1 MIQIGITVEETR
13 SGGRYVAR
21 SPGLPNAQMKFTRDR
36 ETMVIDQTEIPDEMP
51 VEAVDRA
58 LMERA
63 VMDARAERLKI
74 DPVCVLARSMMAR
87 HPMWKDVLKSPL

>member
-1 MIQIGITVEETR
+1 MIRIGITCEETP

-21 SPGLPNAQMKFTRDR
+21 SPGLPNAEMKFRRVR
-36 ETMVIDQTEIPDEMP
+36 ETMVIDHTAIPNEMP
-51 VEAVDRA
+51 VECVDRA

-63 VMDARAERLKI
+63 VMDARTEKMKI

-87 HPMWKDVLKSPL
+87 HPMWSDVLK